1 LRRKLVQNV
10 RMAVTAAVF
19 ADIERA
25 GLFVTAIQFGIGD
38 RTTPGQLCQSISA
51 RRTMTAPTNLRPKRL
66 KLPI

>member
-1 LRRKLVQNV
+1 V

-25 GLFVTAIQFGIGD
+25 GFFVTAIQFGVGD

-51 RRTMTAPTNLRPKRL
+51 R
-66 KLPI
+66 